1 MAGIWQT
8 LLRARK
14 KAYLFETKLNKHNS
28 GYRQTGL
35 YHEHFT
41 LVFNGGECHIV
52 KFRYTIVLTF
62 SLLLMNT
69 ELTLIHR
76 QKI

>member
-52 KFRYTIVLTF
+52 KF
-62 SLLLMNT
+62 
-69 ELTLIHR
+69 TLDTLSC
-76 QKI
+76 